1 MSNEI
6 PKGIATL
13 NKATKDGAMIKALA
27 ANHGATN
34 IQFASARSLR
44 FDLPAGKAL
53 DKINRVKITAREDG
67 TVDIRLI
74 EVIEHDLI
82 GGVQPDAV
90 AVTLSKFLGFEI

>member
-1 MSNEI
+1 MSHEI
-6 PKGIATL
+6 PKGIETL
-13 NKATKDGAMIKALA
+13 NKATSNGAMIKALVA
-27 ANHGATN
+27 KHGATEV
-34 IQFASARSLR
+34 QLVSPRSIR

-67 TVDIRLI
+67 TIDIRLI